1 MRTRPLILAMALGS
15 ALFIATAFTQEAPPV
30 NPTPTAEPEV
40 QAEVTPATTAEPEVV
55 IQGAEPTEST
65 AQRSRDNYGNDTLSV
80 DFPDEDI
87 RNILRNVADLFELNV
102 VIPDTLQGRTSIK
115 LRDVS
120 WRQIFQVV
128 LSPVGFTYVEEG
140 NIIKVVSNESLAL
153 EPVST
158 EVFILN
164 YARAGDIMPTL
175 TSLVDTAKG
184 GKIVVDGRSN
194 ALFITELP
202 SQMNKI
208 RPIIEQ
214 LDKATEQVMIESK
227 FVEVTNADI
236 KNIGINWSS
245 LSGMQVGVGNINQTW
260 DRSRGQTRESIQGRS
275 LESEDGSSDST
286 NTITTIGS
294 NAGTTY
300 STSNTSASGT
310 SGNSNTTNTGGLS
323 TSRTEIANE
332 NTTTAAFATDPLTA
346 NTIVG
351 NTYTIPNN
359 VSTTTTVNA
368 LPSSQTN
375 SASGTTSSSSNT
387 QNNGTSGSTTN
398 NLNSIVNNTISD
410 SSNLAISNL
419 IGIANTGGTN
429 RMASA
434 VFSASDFNIIIS
446 ALKTQN
452 DTKLVSN
459 PTIVTLNNTE
469 AQINIGKEY
478 PIPNYTYNQE
488 RGTYEVSGFNYRP
501 IGIILKV
508 TPQVNARGFIK
519 LTIEPEVSSSTE
531 SANFGTA
538 SIPIVTTRK
547 TKTQVSLKDGYTM
560 GIGGLIENSV
570 TTGQTK
576 VPVLGSVPL
585 LGRLFR
591 SDSKNDQMRNL
602 IIFITAKTVPA
613 DGAPIEEVFDPR
625 RVRQL
630 QMQRSDLPGYR
641 DGSDPFFPEGTVK

>member
-1 MRTRPLILAMALGS
+1 MRTCPILAMALGS
-15 ALFIATAFTQEAPPV
+15 ALFIASAFAQEAPPV
-30 NPTPTAEPEV
+30 APEPAAEPQV
-40 QAEVTPATTAEPEVV
+40 QAEVATAEPEVV

-115 LRDVS
+115 LRDVT

-194 ALFITELP
+194 ALVITERP

-245 LSGMQVGVGNINQTW
+245 LSGMQVGVGGINQTW
-260 DRSRGQTRESIQGRS
+260 DRSRGQTREDGR
-275 LESEDGSSDST
+275 DGTSGNTSNSSSDST
-286 NTITTIGS
+286 SS
-294 NAGTTY
+294 N
-300 STSNTSASGT
+300 
-310 SGNSNTTNTGGLS
+310 
-323 TSRTEIANE
+323 E
-332 NTTTAAFATDPLTA
+332 
-346 NTIVG
+346 
-351 NTYTIPNN
+351 
-359 VSTTTTVNA
+359 
-368 LPSSQTN
+368 
-375 SASGTTSSSSNT
+375 SGTTSSS
-387 QNNGTSGSTTN
+387 TN
-398 NLNSIVNNTISD
+398 NASLSDNVLYGTIFPNTPTTTSLPSASVTMPATVSSITGPTGAGDPVATTTHEGLRVNATEAGTTGATSSSVASGLSSTASSAVNSLFGLTNTAS
-410 SSNLAISNL
+410 
-419 IGIANTGGTN
+419 TN
-429 RMASA
+429 RTASA
-434 VFSASDFNIIIS
+434 VFSASDFNLIIS

-531 SANFGTA
+531 AANFGTA

-630 QMQRSDLPGYR
+630 EMKRSDLPGHR
-641 DGSDPFFPEGTVK
+641 DGSDPFFPEVTVE

>member
-1 MRTRPLILAMALGS
+1 MRNCPLILAMGLGS
-15 ALFIATAFTQEAPPV
+15 ALFTASAFAQEAPPV
-30 NPTPTAEPEV
+30 APDPGVQTETA
-40 QAEVTPATTAEPEVV
+40 PAAPDVV
-55 IQGAEPTEST
+55 IQGAEPSEST
-65 AQRSRDNYGNDTLSV
+65 AQRSRDNHGNDTLSV

-164 YARAGDIMPTL
+164 YARASDIMPTL

-194 ALFITELP
+194 ALVITERP

-245 LSGMQVGVGNINQTW
+245 LSGMQVGVGGINQTW
-260 DRSRGQTRESIQGRS
+260 DRSRGQTRDDGRTS
-275 LESEDGSSDST
+275 NLDQNSSNS
-286 NTITTIGS
+286 S
-294 NAGTTY
+294 QSGTT
-300 STSNTSASGT
+300 NERT
-310 SGNSNTTNTGGLS
+310 SGNNVTYVTNPSSIGSDG
-323 TSRTEIANE
+323 
-332 NTTTAAFATDPLTA
+332 AFAPSTLNMP
-346 NTIVG
+346 G
-351 NTYTIPNN
+351 GN
-359 VSTTTTVNA
+359 VSN
-368 LPSSQTN
+368 LPSSV
-375 SASGTTSSSSNT
+375 A
-387 QNNGTSGSTTN
+387 GSTSVSNFTPAVPGTPAIVDNLGNVTTPATPGTPATFTSPVTYEATDSAGATGSTSLSQSMDSAVN
-398 NLNSIVNNTISD
+398 NLFGLTNTAS
-410 SSNLAISNL
+410 
-419 IGIANTGGTN
+419 TN
-429 RMASA
+429 RVASA
-434 VFSASDFNIIIS
+434 VFSASDFNLIIS

-570 TTGQTK
+570 TTGQIK